1 MTLFKNFI
9 RNIPVNTKKV
19 IIIFVILII
28 AVSYGLFFYMQDNI
42 ETSMRNQ
49 LFDKQ
54 KGLQI
59 ESTLALSR
67 HIGSDLDSIMARLQ
81 MLANSDLLQEGNFS
95 SNQTLQLL
103 ENTYAQI
110 SRVTPISRLLLLN
123 EDNIAV
129 FDIISPE
136 GIRESS
142 KGANFSFLGWVEQTK
157 ITKTPV
163 FSNAYRGIGT
173 NESRMALAYP
183 ILNRYTGG
191 YLGLVATP
199 IPTVPFFRHYG
210 NIYDIDSQ
218 YVAALDKDSVQL
230 VHPIKSF
237 IGQPFFGN
245 YTQEV
250 VEHNKILN
258 NLISTVMSGRSD
270 SAVYEFNA
278 GERLNTGSP
287 IFVQGKPEYFAF
299 VITPTTS
306 IYSEVNGVIL
316 MQRIQTF
323 TLLAGTTAAIIV
335 LIFILVKWNNNL
347 NREVRRRTSELDESN
362 QQLMQANKQLK
373 VHEKMQTEFINVAAH
388 ELRTPVQPILGLS
401 AVLLSR
407 MKEGSEE
414 RILLNIISRNAKRLA
429 GLAENILDAT
439 RIESQL
445 LKLKKER
452 FNLNDVISDCINDM
466 TTNKDYSNCSS
477 KDDVKVLH
485 QIQKDTFVVEADK
498 ARISQV
504 ISNLLGNAIKFSPQ
518 HGGRISIKSEKEE
531 IDGKN
536 ISQVIVSIK
545 DNGTGIEPDIFPRL
559 FSRFTSKSSSGTGLG
574 LFISK
579 NIIEA
584 HGGRIWARNNQGE
597 KGATFSFSL
606 PLNDE
611 GDQS

>member
-1 MTLFKNFI
+1 
-9 RNIPVNTKKV
+9 
-19 IIIFVILII
+19 
-28 AVSYGLFFYMQDNI
+28 
-42 ETSMRNQ
+42 
-49 LFDKQ
+49 
-54 KGLQI
+54 
-59 ESTLALSR
+59 
-67 HIGSDLDSIMARLQ
+67 
-81 MLANSDLLQEGNFS
+81 
-95 SNQTLQLL
+95 
-103 ENTYAQI
+103 
-110 SRVTPISRLLLLN
+110 
-123 EDNIAV
+123 
-129 FDIISPE
+129 
-136 GIRESS
+136 
-142 KGANFSFLGWVEQTK
+142 
-157 ITKTPV
+157 
-163 FSNAYRGIGT
+163 
-173 NESRMALAYP
+173 
-183 ILNRYTGG
+183 
-191 YLGLVATP
+191 
-199 IPTVPFFRHYG
+199 
-210 NIYDIDSQ
+210 
-218 YVAALDKDSVQL
+218 
-230 VHPIKSF
+230 
-237 IGQPFFGN
+237 
-245 YTQEV
+245 
-250 VEHNKILN
+250 
-258 NLISTVMSGRSD
+258 
-270 SAVYEFNA
+270 
-278 GERLNTGSP
+278 
-287 IFVQGKPEYFAF
+287 
-299 VITPTTS
+299 
-306 IYSEVNGVIL
+306 

-335 LIFILVKWNNNL
+335 VIFILVKWNNNL

-373 VHEKMQTEFINVAAH
+373 VHEKMQREFINIAAH

-452 FNLNDVISDCINDM
+452 LNLNDVILDCINDM
-466 TTNKDYSNCSS
+466 TANKDYSDYSS
-477 KDDVKVLH
+477 KNDVEVLH

-531 IDGKN
+531 IDGRNK
-536 ISQVIVSIK
+536 SQVIVSIK
-545 DNGTGIEPDIFPRL
+545 DNGTGIGPDIFPRL

-579 NIIEA
+579 KIIEA

-611 GDQS
+611 DDQS